1 MTSNEFQ
8 EKTAEIDGLVQRV
21 NNLSDEEARTAALE
35 LLQSMMDLHGA
46 ALSRIVEVLS
56 SSGEAGRT
64 SLAKLGQDPLISG
77 LLVLYEL
84 HPVALEDRVKR
95 AVEKARGDLRKQGAK
110 IELTGIA
117 ETVVHVRIE
126 NTGHTCGSSADT
138 LRSLVEQA
146 ILEAAPEVV
155 QVVTEGLPVSGTG
168 FVPLSTIQPASA
180 KEQENYEKST
190 A

>member
-8 EKTAEIDGLVQRV
+8 EKTAEIDALVQRV
-21 NNLSDEEARTAALE
+21 NSLSDEAARTAALE

-46 ALSRIVEVLS
+46 ALSRMVEVLS
-56 SSGEAGRT
+56 SSGEAGKT
-64 SLAKLGQDPLISG
+64 SLAKLGQDPLICG
-77 LLVLYEL
+77 LMVLYEL

-110 IELTGIA
+110 IELIDIA

-126 NTGHTCGSSADT
+126 NTGHICGSSADS
-138 LRSLVEQA
+138 LKSLVEQA
-146 ILEAAPEVV
+146 VLEAAPEVV
-155 QVVTEGLPVSGTG
+155 QVVTEGLPASGSG
-168 FVPLSTIQPASA
+168 FVPLTTIQPASA